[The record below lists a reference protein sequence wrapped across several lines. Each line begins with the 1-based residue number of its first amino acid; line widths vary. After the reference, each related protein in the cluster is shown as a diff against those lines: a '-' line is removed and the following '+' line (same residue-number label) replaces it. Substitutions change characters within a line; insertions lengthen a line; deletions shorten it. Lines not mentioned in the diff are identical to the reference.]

1 MDGEGVSG
9 LPIQIVKKA
18 SSALVLAF
26 LIMCNRNSTPHP
38 PQAPCR
44 ADREKK
50 NRSFVAYPSYKRP
63 RALEPDLS
71 KVSQ

>member
-38 PQAPCR
+38 PQAPRR
-44 ADREKK
+44 ADKEKETD
-50 NRSFVAYPSYKRP
+50 PLWLIRP
-63 RALEPDLS
+63 TNGPELWSLI
-71 KVSQ
+71 